1 MPIKCQIAVALLV
14 AYGCGL
20 SLHTTAWSAHGL
32 FHRVMAHHGHEQGP
46 PRVQRFHLE
55 HSHAPFAVRHGH
67 SHGRVMDFLL
77 AADAAHSTPSSSQD
91 PTPQPPLKISEHVKP
106 ALTLHSRPEAGAQ
119 SVMRP
124 VENPPAAAALAPPF
138 RPPWIALA
146 SRV

>member
-32 FHRVMAHHGHEQGP
+32 VHRAIAHHASGQGTS
-46 PRVQRFHLE
+46 RLQRFHLE
-55 HSHAPFAVRHGH
+55 HSPAPFAVRHGH
-67 SHGRVMDFLL
+67 SHGRLMDFLL

-91 PTPQPPLKISEHVKP
+91 PTPQPPVRISEHVKP
-106 ALTLHSRPEAGAQ
+106 ALTLHSRPEVRALSLVRPNDDSPTGAT
-119 SVMRP
+119 
-124 VENPPAAAALAPPF
+124 LDPPF

-146 SRV
+146 SSV